1 MSYGG
6 CWTAF
11 GAVCWHPTWLM
22 EAFGAVG
29 SQPCWNVFGAVG
41 WNPHCTKLPYSCGQ
55 NCRPGSL
62 MNIKLNEREQSILG
76 NIMGNIQDE

>member
-11 GAVCWHPTWLM
+11 GAVCWQPTWLM
-22 EAFGAVG
+22 EAFGAAVG

-41 WNPHCTKLPYSCGQ
+41 WQITDGIPILQ
-55 NCRPGSL
+55 NCHIAVAKIVGL
-62 MNIKLNEREQSILG
+62 VA
-76 NIMGNIQDE
+76 